1 MEQTIIQKMPWII
14 RFLSDNRQVIMP
26 ILLVL
31 CIIAIVPIVQGI
43 AADIKAGKHLRWRH
57 H

>member
-1 MEQTIIQKMPWII
+1 MEQTIIQMPWII

-31 CIIAIVPIVQGI
+31 CIIAIVPIAQSI
-43 AADIKAGKHLRWRH
+43 AADIKTGKHLRWRRH